1 HLFTMTT
8 MTFAQY
14 ATPHPNSPFSAESL
28 RDITVAEAS
37 DLIQNNV
44 LPLILPKNTVK
55 ISFFDPRVPVD
66 ASEITLAPN
75 EVIPCAEDMLPITQ
89 AMEAAFLDESA
100 RSVCVELPHGYVI
113 YHLSKIRVIM
123 NVNNHMSSLAL
134 VARLLA
140 HAKSSSLLLPGLIQ
154 ELEAS
159 RYAEPLA
166 GFHVTETP
174 LYTLGCLLDERW
186 ALEDVL
192 NARAE
197 LTYFHRAAS
206 LELGQDPSLLFI
218 PTLFLNDCRKLI
230 GRPNT
235 EYSQNI
241 IWVRER
247 IRAGYVKVLGFL
259 SWAGEH
265 YSGLYKLRIDE
276 LEHGDSMH
284 RPAAYDLLRI
294 LRWALAGLPGF
305 EPPADQTYI
314 TTGLVDRQ
322 TTLSGEGS
330 CGIAAFNF
338 VDFRIGMGTPRWM
351 AAQSAQFRDLFLQDL
366 LLYHLIARRRTTTYS
381 DWVTPC
387 DLASNGE
394 VAGFMPDVAVG
405 YQDYNL
411 DRPSTNGEHPIHDW
425 IIARSQ
431 QPPVFAA
438 SRLFDE
444 PSLASPYLGDHLD
457 EPGLASPFSA
467 FPPHAHVPPLSQLAE
482 FASDYPFDFSGM
494 DFGGSPSLL
503 PLPPLSPFT
512 IHADHEI
519 IELPDSP
526 SLPPPLPPP
535 LPRTPSPRIKQE
547 VLDLCSPDV
556 IDLCTPPRLATK
568 QEVIELSSPFHAGP
582 SGSSSSRPPP
592 APARSIQTTF
602 GPVKVG
608 NVYNSLDD
616 AIQAVYQ
623 AQEALGHKWIRSQV
637 AKDPNTGA
645 IRRHTLRCNRQGQP
659 QETHRMDIDPADH
672 RQGKSGRTGCQAHVN
687 VSRVP
692 GGGGQWHLTIVDGEH
707 NHAPHLPVGG
717 TIQRP
722 PTAEQR
728 SVVGKFSDFSRKQL
742 GAVLESQ
749 FPDKKLESRQIS
761 NMRNQARKQAH
772 ADIEA
777 LGGDVQAI
785 LSTLEENNRTGPGW
799 DYGIQMDSQ
808 NVVVTLWW
816 QSPLQA
822 QLTGRYTDI
831 LINDNSYNRNDKQYS
846 LSIGIVIDSHGR
858 SRNAWYSFQ
867 KKEDTE
873 TFAWILRRHLKAAGD
888 VAPELFVSDRCAALI
903 AAVALVLLFTYHIYC
918 LSHLLDNIDQNL
930 RRVLGDEWV
939 NFLRDFWACY

>member
-1 HLFTMTT
+1 LFTMST

-28 RDITVAEAS
+28 QDITVAEAS

-55 ISFFDPRVPVD
+55 LSFFDPRVPVD
-66 ASEITLAPN
+66 ASEIVLAPN

-89 AMEAAFLDESA
+89 AMEAAFLDEGA
-100 RSVCVELPHGYVI
+100 RSVCVELPHGYVV
-113 YHLSKIRVIM
+113 YHLSKIRAIM
-123 NVNNHMSSLAL
+123 NVNNHLSSLAL

-230 GRPNT
+230 GRPNV

-241 IWVRER
+241 VWLRER

-259 SWAGEH
+259 SWAEEH

-284 RPAAYDLLRI
+284 HPAARDLLRI

-305 EPPADQTYI
+305 EPPAGQTHI
-314 TTGLVDRQ
+314 TAGLVDRQ
-322 TTLSGEGS
+322 TTSSGEGS

-351 AAQSAQFRDLFLQDL
+351 AAQSAQFRDLFLQDM

-394 VAGFMPDVAVG
+394 IAGFITDVAVG
-405 YQDYNL
+405 YRDYNL
-411 DRPSTNGEHPIHDW
+411 DRPSTNVCLFHLFPSKILT
-425 IIARSQ
+425 RSAH
-431 QPPVFAA
+431 V
-438 SRLFDE
+438 
-444 PSLASPYLGDHLD
+444 
-457 EPGLASPFSA
+457 
-467 FPPHAHVPPLSQLAE
+467 HVPPLSQLAG

-494 DFGGSPSLL
+494 DFGVL
-503 PLPPLSPFT
+503 PLPPPSPSPPPPFT
-512 IHADHEI
+512 VHAGSEI

-526 SLPPPLPPP
+526 SPPPPPP
-535 LPRTPSPRIKQE
+535 PPRTPPRIKQEASE

-568 QEVIELSSPFHAGP
+568 QEVIELLSPFHAGVKRGRLP
-582 SGSSSSRPPP
+582 RAAVDTKPLDMASPPRRKVKTESSSSSSSRPPAPAHP
-592 APARSIQTTF
+592 APTRTIQTTF
-602 GPVKVG
+602 GPIKVG
-608 NVYNSLDD
+608 NVYNSLDE
-616 AIQAVYQ
+616 AIKAVYQ

-687 VSRVP
+687 VSRMP
-692 GGGGQWHLTIVDGEH
+692 GGSGQWYLTVVEAEH
-707 NHAPHLPVGG
+707 NHAPHLPDGG
-717 TIQRP
+717 TVQRP

-728 SVVGKFSDFSRKQL
+728 TVVGKFSDFSRKQL

-761 NMRNQARKQAH
+761 NMRNQARKEAY

-777 LGGDVQAI
+777 MGGDIQAI
-785 LSTLEENNRTGPGW
+785 LNTLEENNRTGPGW
-799 DYGIQMDSQ
+799 DFGLQMDSQ

-822 QLTGRYTDI
+822 ELTGRYTDI

-846 LSIGIVIDSHGR
+846 LSIGIIIDSHGR

-888 VAPELFVSDRCAALI
+888 VAPELFVSDRSAALI

-918 LSHLLDNIDQNL
+918 LSHLIENIDQNL
-930 RRVLGDEWV
+930 GRALGDEWV